1 MLQEYSISEILSSSD
16 YMSHYVGTFED
27 TQDPD
32 IEWGHRHSFYSL
44 VWFTSGSGF
53 YVIDFQEYEIKPQ
66 RIFIV
71 NTKQVHNW
79 DYSENSKG
87 YILMTDAVLGLELD
101 VNCPFPFIDICE
113 PNIAVLENCFTNLI
127 RESEIKDNL
136 SVNNIKI
143 GIQYLY
149 SLVRRS
155 AIQTST
161 KPILLNPIIE
171 QFKTLVFENN
181 TILLEIKNYAEKLN
195 LSADELN
202 RICKASVGISAK
214 KYLLE
219 LKITE
224 AKRLLLFSHF
234 NITEV
239 SFQLGFEDS
248 SYFARIFKKKTNLS
262 PSDFSE
268 KYRK

>member
-16 YMSHYVGTFED
+16 YIPYFVGTFED

-32 IEWGHRHSFYSL
+32 IEWAHRHSFYSL
-44 VWFTSGSGF
+44 VWFTAGSGF

-101 VNCPFPFIDICE
+101 VNCSLPFVDIWE
-113 PNIAVLENCFTNLI
+113 PNLSALENCFTNLI
-127 RESEIKDNL
+127 CEYELKDIL
-136 SVNNIKI
+136 SANNIKI

-155 AIQTST
+155 AIQMHTNT
-161 KPILLNPIIE
+161 ALLSPIID
-171 QFKTLVFENN
+171 QFKALVFENN
-181 TILLEIKNYAEKLN
+181 TILLEIKSYAEKLH
-195 LSADELN
+195 LSVEELN
-202 RICKASVGISAK
+202 SICKASTGISAK
-214 KYLLE
+214 QYLLD

-248 SYFARIFKKKTNLS
+248 SYFSRIFKKKTHLS
-262 PSDFSE
+262 PTEFSR

>member
-1 MLQEYSISEILSSSD
+1 MLQEYSISEILSSLNE
-16 YMSHYVGTFED
+16 MSYFVGTFED

-32 IEWGHRHSFYSL
+32 IEWAHRHSFYSL
-44 VWFTSGSGF
+44 VWFTAGSGF

-101 VNCPFPFIDICE
+101 VNCSLPFIDICE
-113 PNIAVLENCFTNLI
+113 PNLSALENCFKSLM
-127 RESEIKDNL
+127 REYDIKDNL
-136 SVNNIKI
+136 SDSNIKI

-149 SLVRRS
+149 SLLRRS
-155 AIQTST
+155 AIQMNTST
-161 KPILLNPIIE
+161 VLLNPIIE
-171 QFKTLVFENN
+171 QFKRLVFENS
-181 TILLEIKNYAEKLN
+181 TMLLEIKSYAEKLN
-195 LSADELN
+195 LSVEELN
-202 RICKASVGISAK
+202 CICKASAGISAK
-214 KYLLE
+214 QYLLD

-224 AKRLLLFSHF
+224 AKRLLLFSRF

-248 SYFARIFKKKTNLS
+248 SYFSRIFKKKTNLS
-262 PSDFSE
+262 PSNFLK
-268 KYRK
+268 KYRE